1 MRLDEKTEKFVKTQ
15 RKRIRKALTIPVDGK
30 VTWSKNSFKKK
41 PIVWGFPARH
51 KVTGQGRIDANT
63 RIALNNMALMKAERK
78 KKFSD

>member
-1 MRLDEKTEKFVKTQ
+1 MRLDETTKKFIRDEKRRV
-15 RKRIRKALTIPVDGK
+15 RKALTIPIDGL

-41 PIVWGFPARH
+41 PIVWGFPAKH

-63 RIALNNMALMKAERK
+63 RIFLNNMELMKAERK